1 MDKVLRKKRHNRLR
15 SRVHGT
21 AERPRANVFRGNRH
35 IVVQL
40 IDDVT
45 GTTLVAASDA
55 GIKGAKVDQA
65 KEVGKKVAEAAQ
77 KKGITSIV
85 FDRGGY
91 KYHGRI
97 KAVADA
103 MRESG
108 LQF

>member
-1 MDKVLRKKRHNRLR
+1 MDKELRKKRHNRLR

-21 AERPRANVFRGNRH
+21 SERPRASVFRGNKH

-45 GTTLVAASDA
+45 GTTVLSASN
-55 GIKGAKVDQA
+55 KGEKGTKVDQA
-65 KEVGKKVAEAAQ
+65 QAVGKNLAEAAK
-77 KKGITSIV
+77 KKGITAIV

-91 KYHGRI
+91 KYHGRV

-103 MRESG
+103 MREAG